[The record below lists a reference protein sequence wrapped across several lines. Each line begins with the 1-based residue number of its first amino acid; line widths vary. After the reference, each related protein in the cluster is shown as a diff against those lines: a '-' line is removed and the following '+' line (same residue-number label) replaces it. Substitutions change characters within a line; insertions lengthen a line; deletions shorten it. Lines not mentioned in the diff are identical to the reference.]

1 MANRMIYISDVLNNK
16 LKEESN
22 ASALIVRL
30 IKDYYDSI
38 GDPREKLEE
47 VNKEIE
53 TKAKEVEE
61 LKVKVEELEKR
72 REESLINEVDM
83 ERDIEKQERGEARA
97 LQVQREAFDNYII
110 PAEIKEQKFEEFI
123 SLLKKGS
130 NINIVGFMD
139 SNNFKRKEVRQWNM
153 N

>member
-61 LKVKVEELEKR
+61 LKVKVEELEKKK
-72 REESLINEVDM
+72 EESLINEVDM
-83 ERDIEKQERGEARA
+83 ERVIEKQERGEARA